1 MEASLVKAKEIP
13 ATLTKYLNPTGKK
26 LSKTSFIWKLVDDYG
41 FKFGKQQDTLDI
53 MRCVPIQYVP
63 MFNEGLNA

>member
-13 ATLTKYLNPTGKK
+13 ATLAQYLNPTGNK

-41 FKFGKQQDTLDI
+41 FKFGKKQDTLDI
-53 MRCVPIQYVP
+53 MRCVPIEYVP
-63 MFNEGLNA
+63 MFNEGLKA